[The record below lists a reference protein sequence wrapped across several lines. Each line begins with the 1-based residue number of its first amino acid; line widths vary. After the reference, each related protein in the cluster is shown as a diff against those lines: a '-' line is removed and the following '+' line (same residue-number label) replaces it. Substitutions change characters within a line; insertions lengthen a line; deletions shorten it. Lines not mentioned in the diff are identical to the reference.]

1 MKRRH
6 LGIRRRGALAATLA
20 VAAIGSSAAIAAVAA
35 APAATAA
42 PAAAKTGT
50 GTVISAVDGPFGRML
65 VVGSGTYQGFTLYAI
80 TSDYSGH
87 FGCTTKVQSIL
98 GHNGSCTGPSDD
110 QNAEWP
116 AITTTGSPVAGPGVS
131 AKLLGSV
138 YRKGVGHQ
146 VTYAGH
152 PLYLFDNGPGE
163 VTGEAWDE
171 PSLPPWH
178 GVWYVVSP
186 SGRFQPWPGMLT
198 TTVIGGHEVLAA
210 LMETGI
216 GFEPFPVYSYS
227 KDTRGS
233 SACHGACARAW
244 PPVLTSGQPGLAGGL
259 RAGRLHV
266 ISRGDYLQVTYCGHP
281 LYLFANEGIA
291 PTATGYAATGSGNGL
306 VVNGGTF
313 SLVRV

>member
-6 LGIRRRGALAATLA
+6 IGIRPKGALVATLA
-20 VAAIGSSAAIAAVAA
+20 VAALGSTAALAA

-42 PAAAKTGT
+42 SAAAKT

-65 VVGSGTYQGFTLYAI
+65 VVGSGKYQGFTLYGI

-87 FGCTTKVQSIL
+87 YGCTTTVMSIL
-98 GHNGSCTGPSDD
+98 GHTGSCTGPSND

-116 AITTTGSPVAGPGVS
+116 AITTTGSPVAGPGVN

-138 YRKGVGHQ
+138 SRKGVGRQ

-178 GVWYVVSP
+178 GVWNVVSP
-186 SGRFQPWPGMLT
+186 TGRFQPWAGMLT

-210 LMETGI
+210 LMETGV

-227 KDTRGS
+227 KDTTGS
-233 SACHGACARAW
+233 SACRGACAREW
-244 PPVLTSGQPGLAGGL
+244 PPVLTSGQPGLSGGL
-259 RAGRLHV
+259 RASRLRV
-266 ISRGDYLQVTYCGHP
+266 IRRGGYLQVTYCGHP
-281 LYLFANEGIA
+281 LYLFSDEGIA
-291 PTATGYAATGSGNGL
+291 PTATGYAATGSGNGI
-306 VVNGGTF
+306 VVNGGRF